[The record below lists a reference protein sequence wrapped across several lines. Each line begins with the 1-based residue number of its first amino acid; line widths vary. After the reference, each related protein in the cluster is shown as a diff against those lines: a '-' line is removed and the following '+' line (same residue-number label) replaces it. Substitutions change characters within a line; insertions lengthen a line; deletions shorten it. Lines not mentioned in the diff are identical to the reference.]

1 MLNVAQIIFI
11 FRDRNFIDGTYI
23 LMVNNYVEIIGVLLA
38 TLWYSGTS
46 WQGSHA
52 TSEIGAGRVRERE
65 VVLESGQTY
74 GTELKFATPS
84 MLDSRV
90 QDEV

>member
-38 TLWYSGTS
+38 TLWCSGVRSDTPNHS
-46 WQGSHA
+46 L
-52 TSEIGAGRVRERE
+52 EAGNVD
-65 VVLESGQTY
+65 SIT
-74 GTELKFATPS
+74 TAKFAPPS
-84 MLDSRV
+84 ILTSRV
-90 QDEV
+90 HVELETLHTSMRSDGLA

>member
-38 TLWYSGTS
+38 IFLYVSRHFS
-46 WQGSHA
+46 S
-52 TSEIGAGRVRERE
+52 SLGA
-65 VVLESGQTY
+65 LC
-74 GTELKFATPS
+74 
-84 MLDSRV
+84 
-90 QDEV
+90 